1 MQQTKGQFR
10 IIRDYKHLAREFY
23 SGTVFVA
30 FDTETTGLH
39 AESDFMLEIGAVKF
53 SKDGIIGAPF
63 DKTIKPPVPVPQFIE
78 QLTGIT
84 DGMAQ
89 DGVSESSALLSFLS
103 YLDTQNTVLIAHNA
117 PFDLGFMHAGLERC
131 ALGPLKNKCIDTL
144 PLARW
149 AYPKLVLEPQ
159 KGQYKLQSLAS
170 RFCINVMAAHRAS
183 DDARVCMEVFK
194 RILSDTM
201 SVQKDVQC
209 ETVREGELF

>member
-1 MQQTKGQFR
+1 
-10 IIRDYKHLAREFY
+10 
-23 SGTVFVA
+23 
-30 FDTETTGLH
+30 
-39 AESDFMLEIGAVKF
+39 
-53 SKDGIIGAPF
+53 
-63 DKTIKPPVPVPQFIE
+63 
-78 QLTGIT
+78 
-84 DGMAQ
+84 MAQ

-201 SVQKDVQC
+201 SVQKDVKC

>member
-1 MQQTKGQFR
+1 
-10 IIRDYKHLAREFY
+10 
-23 SGTVFVA
+23 
-30 FDTETTGLH
+30 
-39 AESDFMLEIGAVKF
+39 MLEIGAVKF

-63 DKTIKPPVPVPQFIE
+63 DKIIKPPVPVPQFIE

-194 RILSDTM
+194 RILNDTM